1 MDNIPIVK
9 VQWERCTEIITT
21 CICNFVLNIF
31 VRFNTVKSLNLHGL
45 NFHGLKRCKIVI
57 GFWGI

>member
-9 VQWERCTEIITT
+9 VQWERYTKIIIT

-31 VRFNTVKSLNLHGL
+31 VRFNAVKSLNLHRL
-45 NFHGLKRCKIVI
+45 NFNGLKKCTIVI
-57 GFWGI
+57 GFWDV